1 MTGLLKKYGA
11 SISSGIMLFLAFPA
25 SNLHYLAWIALVPL
39 WIQIRRLSTRESV
52 GQCFVGGFVFQ
63 LLTLQWLATNIY
75 WAGGWALWGYV
86 LVCAILASFWSLLA
100 LLWKCSTA
108 RNPSFGVI
116 LPFVVLWG
124 GMEFVISFIFTGFGW
139 TALAHSQ
146 SYNNLAFQWGAFG
159 GFTLIGMLIVLI
171 NALIGEAIVD
181 QPKRIKLLLASVLTL
196 GIVHGGG
203 YMMLR
208 PATFS
213 ASPLHVGIYQ
223 SNTPLQTKWDP
234 EYKDELVREAVIKSR
249 ILAEYE
255 HVDLFV
261 WPEALILTD
270 INTDPTRNLLLSLV
284 QDSQTDLFA
293 GAQRTDGFH
302 YYNSS
307 YFVAPG
313 FIDMH
318 SHADTTLPTL
328 PTADSMLHQGI
339 TTAVVGQCGFSPAPL
354 LGMRADE
361 VLGILSS
368 DDWAMPA
375 NKWTSFGSYLNY
387 LSDLGVS
394 VNVAALV
401 GHGTI
406 RRGIMGYSSGR
417 PGETDMRRMREQ
429 VVLAMETGAIGV
441 STGLIYPPGYYSDT
455 QELIEFAR
463 PAAERNGDYFTHIRG
478 MSHALL
484 EAIAEA
490 LRVGEETGAHVQ
502 ISHYKAGGRENWH
515 KATQGLEFIDEAIAR
530 GLSVDCDMYPYLAS
544 STVLSAMLPEWVH
557 VGGREEMTKR
567 LTDPQ
572 TRLEVARS
580 MKTMGDFKAA
590 EWDKVLI
597 SASPKRRSY
606 EGQYVSQLAADAHQS
621 PHDWVFDALLETDFD
636 LMMVLERMSPE
647 NVAHQLR
654 HPAMMIGTDGWG
666 FPLDGPRATGLP
678 HPRSFGT
685 FPRVLGKYVRE
696 KHVLTLAEATH
707 KMTGLP
713 AKALRLKDR
722 GFLKRGYKADVVV
735 FDPDTVSDRATYLD
749 PYQSPLGIPIVFVNG
764 VRVVDNGKHTLARP
778 GRILRRT

>member
-1 MTGLLKKYGA
+1 
-11 SISSGIMLFLAFPA
+11 MLFLAFPA

-313 FIDMH
+313 SGFTKYYDKMH
-318 SHADTTLPTL
+318 LAPYGEYVPFSEYLP
-328 PTADSMLHQGI
+328 
-339 TTAVVGQCGFSPAPL
+339 F
-354 LGMRADE
+354 
-361 VLGILSS
+361 LSRIIPSVS
-368 DDWAMPA
+368 DQ
-375 NKWTSFGSYLNY
+375 T
-387 LSDLGVS
+387 
-394 VNVAALV
+394 
-401 GHGTI
+401 
-406 RRGIMGYSSGR
+406 
-417 PGETDMRRMREQ
+417 PGETTKTFSTHERTLGPLICFEVLFSPMSQNLLEDGADFIVVVTNLGWFGSSNALPQELAIAKLRAVETRLPVVQASNTGISGIIDPWGRLTGLDRYIDKNGNNFSIRPELTPEQTVNMR
-429 VVLAMETGAIGV
+429 LAGAIPLPDPARQPIPFGPKYWPYIV
-441 STGLIYPPGYYSDT
+441 SVACVATILT
-455 QELIEFAR
+455 
-463 PAAERNGDYFTHIRG
+463 
-478 MSHALL
+478 ALL
-484 EAIAEA
+484 KPKP
-490 LRVGEETGAHVQ
+490 
-502 ISHYKAGGRENWH
+502 S
-515 KATQGLEFIDEAIAR
+515 DEH
-530 GLSVDCDMYPYLAS
+530 PK
-544 STVLSAMLPEWVH
+544 
-557 VGGREEMTKR
+557 KR
-567 LTDPQ
+567 
-572 TRLEVARS
+572 
-580 MKTMGDFKAA
+580 
-590 EWDKVLI
+590 
-597 SASPKRRSY
+597 
-606 EGQYVSQLAADAHQS
+606 
-621 PHDWVFDALLETDFD
+621 
-636 LMMVLERMSPE
+636 
-647 NVAHQLR
+647 
-654 HPAMMIGTDGWG
+654 
-666 FPLDGPRATGLP
+666 
-678 HPRSFGT
+678 
-685 FPRVLGKYVRE
+685 
-696 KHVLTLAEATH
+696 
-707 KMTGLP
+707 
-713 AKALRLKDR
+713 
-722 GFLKRGYKADVVV
+722 
-735 FDPDTVSDRATYLD
+735 
-749 PYQSPLGIPIVFVNG
+749 
-764 VRVVDNGKHTLARP
+764 
-778 GRILRRT
+778 